1 MTNAAIR
8 YLGIQFTPSPFLTG
22 IVAVSSSSSS
32 GCAAGCGGEGVCW
45 QSDDITGNGWSLSH
59 SPEALPRLAPL
70 PRSVAA
76 MYYLFIFS
84 LYYNYSNNI
93 EFITMLVILCYYLF
107 TTLFQIHT
115 LMLQDGLIS

>member
-1 MTNAAIR
+1 MLGTGPLALPTAGMEVALVVNNLGGTSNLELSIMTNAAIR

-70 PRSVAA
+70 PRSVP
-76 MYYLFIFS
+76 YVLSVYF
-84 LYYNYSNNI
+84 
-93 EFITMLVILCYYLF
+93 
-107 TTLFQIHT
+107 
-115 LMLQDGLIS
+115 